1 MRIIGIHGAAGS
13 GKDTA
18 AEFLVTDHGFT
29 RIGLADPMKR
39 FASALWPWGWERL
52 WGPSELRNATDP
64 RFRRATGEPLSPRHA
79 LQALGTEWGR
89 ECDPDVWVRFA
100 LDVARVALDGG
111 AVRYVPEAGLV
122 AESYA
127 APCAGV
133 VIPDVRF
140 DNEANAIR
148 AAGGVVWEVTGR
160 VSSLDGAEAV
170 HVSEAGINP
179 ELVDVRLA
187 NTSEL
192 DDLRALVRQS
202 LHATRWVLE
211 AAE

>member
-18 AEFLVTDHGFT
+18 AEFLVADHGFT

-39 FASALWPWGWERL
+39 FAAALWPWGWERL
-52 WGPSELRNATDP
+52 WGPSELRNEPDP
-64 RFRRATGEPLSPRHA
+64 RFRRADGEPLSPRHA
-79 LQALGTEWGR
+79 LQRLGTEWGR
-89 ECDPDVWVRFA
+89 ECDPDVWIRFA
-100 LDVARVALDGG
+100 LGAARVALNGD

-122 AESYA
+122 ADGG

-133 VIPDVRF
+133 VIPDIRF
-140 DNEANAIR
+140 DNEARAIHD
-148 AAGGVVWEVTGR
+148 AGGVIWEVTGR

-170 HVSEAGINP
+170 HVSEAGISP

-187 NTSEL
+187 NVGTLDEL
-192 DDLRALVRQS
+192 RELVRQS